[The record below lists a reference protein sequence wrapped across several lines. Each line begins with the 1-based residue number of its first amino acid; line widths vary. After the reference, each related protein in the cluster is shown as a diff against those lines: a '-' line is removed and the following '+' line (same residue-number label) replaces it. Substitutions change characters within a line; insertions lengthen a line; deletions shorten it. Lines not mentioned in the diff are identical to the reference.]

1 MYNSYGTFYHNG
13 YSELYHHGVKGQKH
27 GTRRWQNPDGSLT
40 PEGYIHYGY
49 AKETFKRRNKKMA
62 EKISKEQHAKMTV
75 PKSYD
80 INDKALQKRNEYVL
94 KRLPKEIKRYGQG
107 KTAKSIQGVS
117 NMYDNWRKTT
127 HDPKILGGM
136 VVQQLLIGGAVGNA
150 LAIAHRNHRYKKE
163 LIRNGKYYMDK
174 TGYTQA
180 KKLIETTNKIDRKTA
195 AKVMTDADVSRFK
208 IQVQNN
214 NKDNV
219 IYTRHK
225 SDKDKKVRM
234 ISQYS

>member
-27 GTRRWQNPDGSLT
+27 GQRRWQNPDGSLT
-40 PEGYIHYGY
+40 PAGYEHYGY
-49 AKETFKRRNKKMA
+49 GKRKRNGKNH
-62 EKISKEQHAKMTV
+62 EKVT
-75 PKSYD
+75 
-80 INDKALQKRNEYVL
+80 INEKALQKRNEYVL
-94 KRLPKEIKRYGQG
+94 KRLPKEIKRYEQG

-136 VVQQLLIGGAVGNA
+136 VVQQLFIGGAVGNA

-180 KKLIETTNKIDRKTA
+180 KKLIETTNKLDRKTA
-195 AKVMTDADVSRFK
+195 ANEMAKADAARYISQDESRYK
-208 IQVQNN
+208 AQGA
-214 NKDNV
+214 
-219 IYTRHK
+219 
-225 SDKDKKVRM
+225 KVRD
-234 ISQYS
+234 ITKQIQKK

>member
-13 YSELYHHGVKGQKH
+13 YSELYHHGVKGQSWGK
-27 GTRRWQNPDGSLT
+27 RRWQNPDGSLT

-49 AKETFKRRNKKMA
+49 VKRRRNGKNN
-62 EKISKEQHAKMTV
+62 EKVI
-75 PKSYD
+75 
-80 INDKALQKRNEYVL
+80 INEKALQKRNEYVL
-94 KRLPKEIKRYGQG
+94 KRLPKEIKRYEQG
-107 KTAKSIQGVS
+107 KTAKSVQGVS

-174 TGYTQA
+174 TGYAQA
-180 KKLIETTNKIDRKTA
+180 KKLMETTTKLDKKTA
-195 AKVMTDADVSRFK
+195 ANEMAKADTARYIAQDTARYK
-208 IQVQNN
+208 AQGA
-214 NKDNV
+214 
-219 IYTRHK
+219 
-225 SDKDKKVRM
+225 KVRD
-234 ISQYS
+234 ITK

>member
-13 YSELYHHGVKGQKH
+13 YSELYHHGVKGQKW
-27 GTRRWQNPDGSLT
+27 GKRRYQNPNGSLT

-49 AKETFKRRNKKMA
+49 AKKTMKSTAKKM
-62 EKISKEQHAKMTV
+62 SKESVKETGEQGKFSIY
-75 PKSYD
+75 K
-80 INDKALQKRNEYVL
+80 INDKALQKRNEYIL
-94 KRLPKEIKRYGQG
+94 KRLPKEIKRYEQG
-107 KTAKSIQGVS
+107 KTAKSVQGVS

-136 VVQQLLIGGAVGNA
+136 VVQQMLIGGAVGNA

-180 KKLIETTNKIDRKTA
+180 KDLLEKADKMDRKTA
-195 AKVMTDADVSRFK
+195 ASIMKEVDVEKFK
-208 IQVQNN
+208 KQLHPKN
-214 NKDNV
+214 
-219 IYTRHK
+219 
-225 SDKDKKVRM
+225 DKKHTVTTLRKHGKT
-234 ISQYS
+234 IYYDFA

>member
-27 GTRRWQNPDGSLT
+27 GQRRWQNPDGSLT

-49 AKETFKRRNKKMA
+49 AKKTMKGTGKKL
-62 EKISKEQHAKMTV
+62 SKELGE
-75 PKSYD
+75 SYKFSTYK
-80 INDKALQKRNEYVL
+80 INDKALQKRNEYIL
-94 KRLPKEIKRYGQG
+94 KRLPKEIKRYEQG
-107 KTAKSIQGVS
+107 KTAKSVQGIS

-174 TGYTQA
+174 TGYTKA
-180 KKLIETTNKIDRKTA
+180 KNLLEATDKVDRKTA
-195 AKVMTDADVSRFK
+195 VSAMKEADIERFK
-208 IQVQNN
+208 KQVHPKNN
-214 NKDNV
+214 DE
-219 IYTRHK
+219 RHTHTVTTLRK
-225 SDKDKKVRM
+225 IGKKKVL
-234 ISQYS
+234 

>member
-13 YSELYHHGVKGQKH
+13 YSELYHHGVKGQSWGK
-27 GTRRWQNPDGSLT
+27 RRYQNPDGSLT

-49 AKETFKRRNKKMA
+49 AKETNKRLNKKMA
-62 EKISKEQHAKMTV
+62 KKISKEQHAEMTV

-94 KRLPKEIKRYGQG
+94 KRLPKEIKRYEQG
-107 KTAKSIQGVS
+107 KTAKSAQGVA

-180 KKLIETTNKIDRKTA
+180 KNLLEAANEIGTKNAVKNMTTA
-195 AKVMTDADVSRFK
+195 ATSGFK